1 MNNASKIGV
10 PLLTSH
16 GETDS
21 RVPVE
26 EAYRMWD
33 IVKQRGIHSEL
44 IIGEKEGHG
53 KSFFRNSLPCGSSFC
68 VPQGFKQ
75 KSVIE
80 YSNAAR
86 IAFLERFL
94 LRTNGSESSL

>member
-53 KSFFRNSLPCGSSFC
+53 
-68 VPQGFKQ
+68 FKQ

-94 LRTNGSESSL
+94 LRTTGPESSL